1 MQRLPKE
8 NIRIELTQLICPP
21 NTGHPVLGGHIMVLA
36 AFGIEKRVRR
46 LKRFASKTLAQ
57 VEFSSTEQVK

>member
-8 NIRIELTQLICPP
+8 NIQIELTQLICPP

-46 LKRFASKTLAQ
+46 PKRFAEQNLGQ

>member
-1 MQRLPKE
+1 
-8 NIRIELTQLICPP
+8 
-21 NTGHPVLGGHIMVLA
+21 MVLA